1 MPPPDDFEIVD
12 CAIKPTSKFLN
23 VTDIHFRYRRV
34 DGSMSGFESHEIARP
49 GDAAAVLAVDRD
61 QGTVILVRQFRIATV
76 CDVPHGKGWLWE
88 LPAGRLKPH
97 ELAREAARRELKEE
111 TGYDLYRLDQAADL
125 RELGRFEFLCAFLTS
140 PGITSE
146 RIHLF
151 YVELDKSDPKVL
163 LPGGAK
169 STDPKSFEV
178 DEFLAMIDRGEIVDA
193 KTIVAS
199 QWLRRKALKR
209 KASALKQ
216 PKRTREIYEFDGDRG
231 AVADKRRAHIRQI
244 GIVPGDIMTMY
255 QHVDE
260 PPEIWV
266 NSENTDMLMDRFF
279 GKSLSATIRREGA
292 EKLPNGSIYR
302 DTIAEELKSQLGG
315 NLFVDIGD
323 VVPTGPGELFR
334 KPHNVRCIFHAAA
347 VKGVVGDG
355 QFGHPQFAKE
365 CVESTLTLAHA
376 MNKGRDSRWRLP
388 PFRTPYEA
396 IAMPMFGAGDEGS
409 SAEEIVPAVVDA
421 VVTELGKSE
430 DAPLHRIYLLAYSPA
445 DHRLIRRELEL
456 RVASGDLI
464 GQTQAIE
471 KETARQAALVQ
482 AGPAE
487 DAGGAPQT

>member
-1 MPPPDDFEIVD
+1 MRPPDDFEIID
-12 CAIKPTSKFLN
+12 CAKRPTSSFLN
-23 VTDIHFRYRRV
+23 VADIRFRYRGV
-34 DGSMSGFESHEIARP
+34 DGSMSDYESHEIARP
-49 GDAAAVLAVDRD
+49 DDAAAVLAVDRD
-61 QGTVILVRQFRIATV
+61 QRTVILVRQFRVASV
-76 CDVPHGKGWLWE
+76 CDTSGGKGWLWE

-97 ELAREAARRELKEE
+97 ELPREAARRELKEE
-111 TGYDLYRLDQAADL
+111 TGYDLYKPDQAADL
-125 RELGRFEFLCAFLTS
+125 LELGRFELLCTFLTS

-146 RIHLF
+146 RVHLF
-151 YVELDKSDPKVL
+151 YVELDKTDSKVL
-163 LPGGAK
+163 LQGGAEN
-169 STDPKSFEV
+169 TQPKHFEIE
-178 DEFLAMIDRGEIVDA
+178 EFLAMIDRGEIADA

-199 QWLRRKALKR
+199 QWLRRKGLKR

-216 PKRTREIYEFDGDRG
+216 PKRTLEMYEFDGDRG
-231 AVADKRRAHIRQI
+231 AVADKKRSHIRQI

-302 DTIAEELKSQLGG
+302 DTIAEELKAQLGG

-334 KPHNVRCIFHAAA
+334 KPHSVRCIFHAAA

-376 MNKGRDSRWRLP
+376 MNKGRESRWRLP
-388 PFRTPYEA
+388 MFRTPYKA
-396 IAMPMFGAGDEGS
+396 IAMPMFGAGEAGS
-409 SAEEIVPAVVDA
+409 SADEIVPAVVDA
-421 VVTELGKSE
+421 IVAELTKSG
-430 DAPLHRIYLLAYSPA
+430 DAPLHRVYLLAYSTS
-445 DHRLIRRELEL
+445 DHRLIRRELER

-471 KETARQAALVQ
+471 KEASRQGAMQ
-482 AGPAE
+482 RAGPVA
-487 DAGGAPQT
+487 DAGAART